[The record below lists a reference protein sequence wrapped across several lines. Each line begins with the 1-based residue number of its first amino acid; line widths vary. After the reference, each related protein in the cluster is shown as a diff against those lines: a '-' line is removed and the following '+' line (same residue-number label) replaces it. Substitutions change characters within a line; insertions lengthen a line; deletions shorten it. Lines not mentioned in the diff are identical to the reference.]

1 MSISAS
7 KTNLENDIFS
17 AYKKKMEA
25 GGSSEGSTGDI
36 IIDLSNDIAIA
47 INKYYITAQVTTKVT
62 VEKGQPDALG
72 GMSDKIGEGDGFGAI
87 VSKEKIGRTDVDDD
101 DDEGK
106 ILSYIGGGLFQTQFE
121 EAGLIELTHS
131 DVEMEED

>member
-1 MSISAS
+1 
-7 KTNLENDIFS
+7 
-17 AYKKKMEA
+17 
-25 GGSSEGSTGDI
+25 
-36 IIDLSNDIAIA
+36 
-47 INKYYITAQVTTKVT
+47 
-62 VEKGQPDALG
+62 
-72 GMSDKIGEGDGFGAI
+72 MSDKIGEGDGFGAI